1 MSAGVRFPP
10 SAPNRIVEEK
20 RMEVLLMVIFVL
32 AYFLTAFRTMIVKN
46 DVGSV
51 VLAVVVNITSF
62 AGMMLILLER

>member
-1 MSAGVRFPP
+1 
-10 SAPNRIVEEK
+10 
-20 RMEVLLMVIFVL
+20 MEVLLMVIFVL